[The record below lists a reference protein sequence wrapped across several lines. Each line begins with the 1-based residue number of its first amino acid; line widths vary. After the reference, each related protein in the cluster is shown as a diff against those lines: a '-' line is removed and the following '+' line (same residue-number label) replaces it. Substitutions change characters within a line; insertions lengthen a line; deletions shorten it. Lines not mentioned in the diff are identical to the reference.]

1 MRTGITIL
9 LLAAFLAVPAAAQAS
24 LAGEERQGQDVIAQ
38 LRAGGKSCSDLSA
51 EDFDHIGESV
61 MLRALGSTG
70 LHQTMNERMSLMM
83 GAQGELRMHQVLGQ
97 RYAGCSSNAGGG
109 AGYGGMM
116 GRGMMGPGTMGG
128 YYRSGGWG
136 AMMGSRDWSW
146 MMGGAWQN
154 MSRQDWQRLQQRLLG
169 TSAGSSRDRGGWS
182 PVAIIAT
189 TLGAVALVGLAVAL
203 AIRRPFRRPPA
214 AAASHR

>member
-9 LLAAFLAVPAAAQAS
+9 LLATFLAVPAAAQAS
-24 LAGEERQGQDVIAQ
+24 LAAEERQGQDVIAQ

-51 EDFDHIGESV
+51 EDFDHIAEYV
-61 MLRALGSTG
+61 VRRAVGSTA
-70 LHQTMNERMSLMM
+70 LHQMMNGRMSLMM
-83 GAQGELRMHQVLGQ
+83 GAQGELRMHQLLGQ

-116 GRGMMGPGTMGG
+116 GPGMMGG

-154 MSRQDWQRLQQRLLG
+154 MSRQDWHRLQQRLLD

-182 PVAIIAT
+182 PVAIIAP
-189 TLGAVALVGLAVAL
+189 TLGALALVGLAVAL

-214 AAASHR
+214 SAASHR